1 MEEVVLIEFKNNMIT
16 FFDELIDQFPNSGEL
31 IVMRIF
37 LKDQIHIKNVI
48 ELTGY
53 QLNKNQG
60 IIRKMIKDRDEEFFL
75 EENNFFDVLN
85 ETNIKNKFKFSS
97 IWRSKRSDKE
107 DKEIIWKWID
117 SFVFLTDKYNKLKE
131 KA

>member
-85 ETNIKNKFKFSS
+85 DNKKNKFKFSS